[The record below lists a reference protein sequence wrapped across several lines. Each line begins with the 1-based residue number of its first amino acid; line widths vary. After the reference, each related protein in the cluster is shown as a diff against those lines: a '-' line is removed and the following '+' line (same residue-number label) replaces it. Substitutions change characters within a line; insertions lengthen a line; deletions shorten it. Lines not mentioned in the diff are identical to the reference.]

1 MQVNAGIENIF
12 VLHVCSFDTCMHA
25 YMNELVEYSFHEYSE
40 PQVLK

>member
-1 MQVNAGIENIF
+1 MQALKIY
-12 VLHVCSFDTCMHA
+12 LYYMYACSFDTCMHA